1 MASGYCIANALT
13 GLATSA
19 FSETSAPSNTATRA
33 YYNDG
38 RLGRQSVSGGSVTSQ
53 AWVVD
58 LGAARAL
65 VGFAVL
71 NHNLYELSPAATL
84 KVEGADDSGFSVNL
98 VEAKAASTVAS
109 AAIDRKDTVLLFP
122 SVTKRYWRVT
132 ADWTPA
138 GYAEVGELF
147 ALQSVTG
154 LSRGSAYGSGEGLEM
169 AVAEQRMQTGDLR
182 VARLGGPIVERRLS
196 FADWTLAELEELKAM
211 WIAASGPVT
220 PLLWI
225 DKVASSVTAAAAD
238 EQRCVF
244 GRIVNAS
251 FDWTQDDFGVYQPPS
266 ITIRSGA
273 REIGA

>member
-13 GLATSA
+13 GLAASA
-19 FSETSAPSNTATRA
+19 FSEATAPSNTATRA

-38 RLGRQSVSGGSVTSQ
+38 RLGRQVVAGSAGTSQ
-53 AWVVD
+53 QWKVD
-58 LGAARAL
+58 LGSAKAL

-71 NHNLYELSPAATL
+71 NHNLYALSSAARI
-84 KVEGADDSGFSVNL
+84 KVEGADDSGFSTNL
-98 VEAKAASTVAS
+98 VEAKAQSTVAS
-109 AAIDRKDTVLLFP
+109 AVIDRKDTVLQFP
-122 SVTKRYWRVT
+122 SVTKRYWRIT
-132 ADWTPA
+132 ADNYSSGTA
-138 GYAEVGELF
+138 AVGELF
-147 ALQSVTG
+147 ALQSVTS

-182 VARLGGPIVERRLS
+182 VAQLGGPIVERRLS
-196 FADWTLAELEELKAM
+196 FADWTFAELEELRAM
-211 WIAASGPVT
+211 WVAASGPVT

-225 DKVASSVTAAAAD
+225 DKVASSATAAAAD

-244 GRIVNAS
+244 GRITNAS

-266 ITIRSGA
+266 IVIRSGA